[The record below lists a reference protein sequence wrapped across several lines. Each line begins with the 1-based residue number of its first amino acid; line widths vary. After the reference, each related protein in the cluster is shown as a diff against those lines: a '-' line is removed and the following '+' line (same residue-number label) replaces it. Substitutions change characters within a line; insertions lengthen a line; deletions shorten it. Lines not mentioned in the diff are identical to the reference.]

1 MTCAS
6 SELQNVFYPV
16 AYHSSVPPTYLSV
29 DDTDS
34 LDGMCTTYLATL
46 IVEDLSDYD
55 LIGFPRL
62 VRLNPNVPWKTR
74 GNAAVSLAFGFGEGR
89 RYRVGE
95 IAGEAVYAFE
105 RGSPAQEDDVYERAE
120 AIVSKNAHFAC
131 ENTNPGFVISKKQ
144 PAAALY
150 WKTVREIVPIA
161 LAEEEIAAVGG
172 IARKFKNGRGIIG
185 ASAAMAW
192 RPRDMTFEVLSYRM
206 PGNIGK
212 RRKVD
217 RDSVEK
223 MDRAFP
229 STFHNIDPHTGHVA
243 IAPGSP
249 CPILFGIRGDDP
261 MDLMKA
267 RSRIIS
273 EPADR
278 WLLFLTNQATDDH
291 LQRMKTSE
299 VKPRLGAILCGTV
312 SQRATSIVGG
322 HVFFKI
328 SDSSGEITC
337 AVYEPSGA
345 MRNTAREL
353 REGDKVEIFGS
364 AREEPFEINVEK
376 LHVAKLDSTRL
387 KVENPKCP
395 KCGKHM
401 KSTGKEMGYRCR
413 KCGTRAPLSAARRV
427 KRDSPAL
434 GWYEPPVASRRHL
447 HKPLKRFGIERRSLR
462 ELLNRYLSDEA
473 SSSQR

>member
-1 MTCAS
+1 
-6 SELQNVFYPV
+6 
-16 AYHSSVPPTYLSV
+16 
-29 DDTDS
+29 
-34 LDGMCTTYLATL
+34 MCTTYLATL
-46 IVEDLSDYD
+46 LVEDLSDYD

-74 GNAAVSLAFGFGEGR
+74 GNAAVSLAFGSGEGR

-105 RGSPAQEDDVYERAE
+105 RGSPAKEDDICERAE
-120 AIVSKNAHFAC
+120 AIVSKNAHFTC
-131 ENTNPGFVISKKQ
+131 ENTNPGFVVSKKQ
-144 PAAALY
+144 PAPALY

-161 LAEEEIAAVGG
+161 LAEKEIAAVGG

-192 RPRDMTFEVLSYRM
+192 RPRDVTFEVLSYRT

-217 RDSVEK
+217 SDSVEK

-229 STFHNIDPHTGHVA
+229 STFHNIDPHTGHIA

-267 RSRIIS
+267 RSRIVS

-291 LQRMKTSE
+291 LRRMKVSE
-299 VKPRLGAILCGTV
+299 VKPRLGAILCGAV
-312 SQRATSIVGG
+312 YKRATSIEGG

-328 SDSSGEITC
+328 ADQSGEITC

-364 AREEPFEINVEK
+364 AREKPFEINVEK
-376 LHVAKLDSTRL
+376 LHVVKLDSAGL

-395 KCGKHM
+395 ECGKHM
-401 KSTGKEMGYRCR
+401 KSTGMETGYRCR
-413 KCGTRAPLSAARRV
+413 KCGTRAPFSAARRI
-427 KRDSPAL
+427 RRNSPTL

>member
-1 MTCAS
+1 
-6 SELQNVFYPV
+6 
-16 AYHSSVPPTYLSV
+16 
-29 DDTDS
+29 
-34 LDGMCTTYLATL
+34 MCTTYLATL
-46 IVEDLSDYD
+46 LVEDLSDYD

-74 GNAAVSLAFGFGEGR
+74 GNAAISLAFGSGEGR

-105 RGSPAQEDDVYERAE
+105 RGNPAQEDDIYEMAE

-131 ENTNPGFVISKKQ
+131 EKTNPGFVVSKKQ
-144 PAAALY
+144 PAPSLY
-150 WKTVREIVPIA
+150 WKAVREIVPIA
-161 LAEEEIAAVGG
+161 LAEKEIEAVGG
-172 IARKFKNGRGIIG
+172 FARKFKNGRGIIG

-192 RPRDMTFEVLSYRM
+192 RPRDATFEVLSYRM

-212 RRKVD
+212 RRNV
-217 RDSVEK
+217 DSVSVAK
-223 MDRAFP
+223 MDGAFP
-229 STFHNIDPHTGHVA
+229 STFHNIDPQTGHVA
-243 IAPGSP
+243 ISPGSP

-261 MDLMKA
+261 TDLMKA
-267 RSRIIS
+267 RSRVVS

-291 LQRMKTSE
+291 LQRMKVSE
-299 VKPRLGAILCGTV
+299 VKPRLGAILCGAV
-312 SQRATSIVGG
+312 SKRATSIVGG
-322 HVFFKI
+322 HVFFKM

-337 AVYEPSGA
+337 AAYEPSGA
-345 MRNTAREL
+345 MRNAAREL

-364 AREEPFEINVEK
+364 VREEPFEINVEK
-376 LHVAKLDSTRL
+376 LHVVKLDSAGL

-395 KCGKHM
+395 ECRKHM
-401 KSTGKEMGYRCR
+401 KSTGMEAGYRCR
-413 KCGTRAPLSAARRV
+413 KCGTRAPFSAARRV
-427 KRDSPAL
+427 KRGSPSL

-447 HKPLKRFGIERRSLR
+447 YKPLKRFGIERRSLR

-473 SSSQR
+473 SGSQR

>member
-1 MTCAS
+1 
-6 SELQNVFYPV
+6 
-16 AYHSSVPPTYLSV
+16 VPPTYLSV

-46 IVEDLSDYD
+46 LIEDLSDYD

-74 GNAAVSLAFGFGEGR
+74 GNAAISLAFGSGEGR
-89 RYRVGE
+89 RFRVGE
-95 IAGEAVYAFE
+95 IADEAVYAFE
-105 RGSPAQEDDVYERAE
+105 RGNPAREDDIYERAE
-120 AIVSKNAHFAC
+120 KIVSKNAHFAC
-131 ENTNPGFVISKKQ
+131 DNTNPGFVISKKQ
-144 PAAALY
+144 PVASLY

-161 LAEEEIAAVGG
+161 LAEKEIAAVGG
-172 IARKFKNGRGIIG
+172 VARKFKNGRGIIG

-192 RPRDMTFEVLSYRM
+192 RPRDMTFEVLSYRR
-206 PGNIGK
+206 PENIGK
-212 RRKVD
+212 RRKVNGP
-217 RDSVEK
+217 SVEK
-223 MDRAFP
+223 MDKAFP
-229 STFHNIDPHTGHVA
+229 STFHNIDPDTGHVA

-249 CPILFGIRGDDP
+249 CPILFGIRGDNP
-261 MDLMKA
+261 ADLMRA
-267 RSRIIS
+267 RPRIIS

-291 LQRMKTSE
+291 LQRMKVSE
-299 VKPRLGAILCGTV
+299 VEPRRGVILHGAV
-312 SQRATSIVGG
+312 SKRATSIVGG
-322 HVFFKI
+322 HVFFEM
-328 SDSSGEITC
+328 SDSSGDITC

-345 MRNTAREL
+345 MRITAREL
-353 REGDKVEIFGS
+353 REGDAVEIFGS

-376 LHVAKLDSTRL
+376 LRVVKLGNASL

-395 KCGKHM
+395 ECGKHM
-401 KSTGKEMGYRCR
+401 KSIGKETGYRCR
-413 KCGTRAPLSAARRV
+413 KCGTRAPNSAARRI
-427 KRDSPAL
+427 KRDRPAL

-447 HKPLKRFGIERRSLR
+447 YKPLKRFGIERRSLR